1 MGRGIYENGGGL
13 YGMGPRGSE
22 QPQGFTTVRAL
33 PQSTTGRPL
42 SHAQTHAHMPMVR
55 NSRNKVLTK
64 TYFLCPSIAFSMNR
78 QSCCLERLHLS
89 LRGTWLVVN
98 QPAFIIMQVSPVRR
112 SRLFLRP
119 MQPGL
124 DWYRGGC
131 LVGWPA
137 NVLSRRPEYGNGP

>member
-1 MGRGIYENGGGL
+1 MKMEVDDN
-13 YGMGPRGSE
+13 GMGPRGSE

-42 SHAQTHAHMPMVR
+42 SHTQTHAHMPMVG

-78 QSCCLERLHLS
+78 ESCCLERLHLS

-98 QPAFIIMQVSPVRR
+98 DGHQNAGIPCPTLQVI
-112 SRLFLRP
+112 FEAHAARP
-119 MQPGL
+119 
-124 DWYRGGC
+124 
-131 LVGWPA
+131 
-137 NVLSRRPEYGNGP
+137 